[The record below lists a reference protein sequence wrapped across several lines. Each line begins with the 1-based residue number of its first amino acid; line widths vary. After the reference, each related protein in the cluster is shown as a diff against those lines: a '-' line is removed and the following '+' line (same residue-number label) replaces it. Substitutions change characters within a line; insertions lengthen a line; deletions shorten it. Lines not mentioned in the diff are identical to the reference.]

1 MIIEVNA
8 DPVIDRWFVN
18 EWSTIKDNICIN
30 KRADVDAAMNGA
42 GSALEAV
49 SCTSHRHISS
59 SLSCSC
65 LPTHNS
71 HYGLLVLGTGV
82 TSNMRKQSWPLQ
94 LRSLTVV

>member
-42 GSALEAV
+42 DRDPNTKKVLHLKRYPV
-49 SCTSHRHISS
+49 RLTDISRPAYRAHVFQ
-59 SLSCSC
+59 
-65 LPTHNS
+65 PTIATMG
-71 HYGLLVLGTGV
+71 Y
-82 TSNMRKQSWPLQ
+82 
-94 LRSLTVV
+94 